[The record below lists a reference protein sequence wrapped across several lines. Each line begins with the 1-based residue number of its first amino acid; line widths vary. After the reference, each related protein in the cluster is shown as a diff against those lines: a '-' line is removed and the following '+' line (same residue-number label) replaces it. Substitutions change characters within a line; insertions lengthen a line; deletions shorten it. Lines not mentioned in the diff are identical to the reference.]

1 MGQALDPLTTKLLG
15 TAGESV
21 AKGMSKDLIDWMR
34 ESALLW
40 VKQGGGEWKDDGSDS
55 KSRSLAVV
63 DQTSLDEMRQKYNLR
78 INNYIRQ
85 IHDHEAT
92 IKILK
97 ARINHLET
105 ENGE

>member
-40 VKQGGGEWKDDGSDS
+40 VK
-55 KSRSLAVV
+55 
-63 DQTSLDEMRQKYNLR
+63 
-78 INNYIRQ
+78 
-85 IHDHEAT
+85 
-92 IKILK
+92 
-97 ARINHLET
+97 
-105 ENGE
+105 